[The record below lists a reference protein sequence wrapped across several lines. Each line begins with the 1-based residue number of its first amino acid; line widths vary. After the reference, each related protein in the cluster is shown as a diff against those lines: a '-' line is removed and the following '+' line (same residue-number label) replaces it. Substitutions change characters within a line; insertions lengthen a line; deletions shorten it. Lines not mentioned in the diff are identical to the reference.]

1 MKEYKTT
8 GFNYI
13 RHINVFQTITCIC
26 RHENTHPYKLGAI
39 GINRVEPTLL
49 GPATETTLGDW
60 HGFFKGHRR
69 EWAGKLSWNAFGGG
83 KIPMHWDGNCL
94 EEHDGFAPTSLFAK
108 RNFWSC
114 TEREYVLTPAQCI
127 VQPGVGRPAGMWK
140 AQPLELGME
149 PRELA
154 ARAFPSPGDCKVF
167 VLLLSLSH
175 SFISSETHWFTG
187 RWRGKSSLAIT
198 KCPCEMEKLGF
209 TQLCSEKKMKG
220 RGESGCL
227 KPAHRSGGGWW
238 SMPGIPPPRCQTGPW
253 RSQPAGRC

>member
-1 MKEYKTT
+1 M
-8 GFNYI
+8 
-13 RHINVFQTITCIC
+13 
-26 RHENTHPYKLGAI
+26 A
-39 GINRVEPTLL
+39 
-49 GPATETTLGDW
+49 
-60 HGFFKGHRR
+60 FKGHRR

-154 ARAFPSPGDCKVF
+154 AQAFPSPGDCKVF

-187 RWRGKSSLAIT
+187 RWRGESSPTIT
-198 KCPCEMEKLGF
+198 KCPCEMEKFGF
-209 TQLCSEKKMKG
+209 TQLCFEKKWRKEVRVAAWSLPTG
-220 RGESGCL
+220 QEGAGGACL
-227 KPAHRSGGGWW
+227 GFLHHDAKRSLGDH
-238 SMPGIPPPRCQTGPW
+238 SPQDAAKCCETQKKK
-253 RSQPAGRC
+253 QKKLY